1 MFDLTG
7 RRALVTGSGQ
17 GVGLAAALAGAG
29 ATIVLNGRDAAK
41 LGRPGVAPC
50 VASKGAVKTV
60 AKGICADSARHGLQV
75 NGLKPG
81 YFQTELT
88 ADRRFSDW
96 LCKRTSAGLWGRVE
110 KPGGAV
116 VFLASAALGF
126 VNGQVIYVDGGLTSV
141 V

>member
-17 GVGLAAALAGAG
+17 GVGLALAGAEV
-29 ATIVLNGRDAAK
+29 AVVLNSRDAAK

-50 VASKGAVKTV
+50 TASKGALKML
-60 AKGICADSARHGLQV
+60 AKGTCANSARHGLQV
-75 NGLKPG
+75 SGLRPG

-88 ADRRFSDW
+88 ADREFSDW
-96 LCKRTSAGLWGRVE
+96 LCKRTPAGLWGRVE
-110 KPGGAV
+110 ELGGAV
-116 VFLASAALGF
+116 VFLASAASGF
-126 VNGQVIYVDGGLTSV
+126 VNGQVIYVGGGLTSV